1 MPEKS
6 HTKSATE
13 PSISAKHPSRSG
25 KFRFSAALFLVALI
39 FLFITFPFL
48 ELFGDKT
55 GDSIEALLM
64 TLVLV
69 SGVLAVGGRRRTLV
83 LAVVLVAPALIARW
97 FNLFWGDSVP
107 VEFYLVP
114 ALVFIGFV
122 MLQLIFFILRA
133 PRVNSEVLCAGVAGY
148 LLLGIIWMFAYIL
161 VARLQPIDPL
171 HPEKIAAFSY
181 NVGPPATH
189 FVHSFDAFYFSF
201 ITLSTV
207 GYGDITPMS
216 HVARTLAMAEAMTG
230 TLYIAVLISR
240 LVALYTSQ
248 GSEMPGKKD

>member
-1 MPEKS
+1 MAEKS
-6 HTKSATE
+6 QSTSE
-13 PSISAKHPSRSG
+13 PLVSVKHPARSG
-25 KFRFSAALFLVALI
+25 KFRFSAALFLIALI
-39 FLFITFPFL
+39 FLFIAFPFL

-97 FNLFWGDSVP
+97 FNLFWGDTVP

-122 MLQLIFFILRA
+122 MMQLIFFILRA

-161 VARLQPIDPL
+161 VARLQPIGDPQ
-171 HPEKIAAFSY
+171 KIAAFSY

-216 HVARTLAMAEAMTG
+216 HVARTLAMTEAMTG

-248 GSEMPGKKD
+248 GSEMSGKKD